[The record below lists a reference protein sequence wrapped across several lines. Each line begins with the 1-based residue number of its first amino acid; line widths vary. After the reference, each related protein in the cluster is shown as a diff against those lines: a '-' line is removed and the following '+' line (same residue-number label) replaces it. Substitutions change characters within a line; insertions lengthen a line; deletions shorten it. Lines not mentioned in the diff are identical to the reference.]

1 MSNEYNDWLM
11 DRAVSV
17 AVLLPKYR
25 DIILEL
31 VKYDVEPENKFIIE
45 DINQRLKSVFNYYD
59 LAIKSFYKRDWDRHL
74 LPLLHSMEFL
84 VADTFMKFEELAN
97 SNNKD
102 FADKISNIIVETM
115 ELYDRDELISI
126 LEQDEQEFD

>member
-25 DIILEL
+25 DVILEL
-31 VKYDVEPENKFIIE
+31 DNYDIEPENKFILD
-45 DINQRLKSVFNYYD
+45 DISQRLKNVFNYYD
-59 LAIKSFYKRDWDRHL
+59 LAIKSFYNRDWSKHL

-84 VADTFMKFEELAN
+84 VADTFMKFEDLVN
-97 SNNKD
+97 SDNKD
-102 FADKISNIIVETM
+102 FADKISKIITETLK
-115 ELYDRDELISI
+115 LYDRDELISI

>member
-31 VKYDVEPENKFIIE
+31 AKYDIEPENKFIIN
-45 DINQRLKSVFNYYD
+45 DISQRLKNVFNYYD
-59 LAIKSFYKRDWDRHL
+59 LAIKSFYNRDWGKHL

-84 VADTFMKFEELAN
+84 VADTFMKFEDLVN
-97 SNNKD
+97 SDNKD
-102 FADKISNIIVETM
+102 FANKISKIIAETL
-115 ELYDRDELISI
+115 ELYNRDELISI